1 LQKRE
6 RQKTLFQKVKRYQ
19 VMDLGLE
26 GARVLV
32 TAASAGLGAATARR
46 FSMEG
51 AHVVI
56 NSRNLEKLQATAAS
70 IVDETGNPV
79 YTHACDV
86 TDFASVEKLVDNAAA
101 MLGGLDVLVTNAGGP
116 PAGTFEVLEMQIW
129 REATDLTLLSAVNL
143 VRYALPHL
151 KESSRAAVLAV
162 VSLAA
167 KQPVDNLTLSN
178 TIRPAVVGLMKTLS
192 LEHGADG
199 IRFNSILPGVTD
211 TERIDTLMAARAEKH
226 NTSPNAEREKAAQS
240 IPLQR
245 LGTTEEFANTA
256 VFLCSPAG
264 GFINGVALPVD
275 GGAIQSTL

>member
-1 LQKRE
+1 
-6 RQKTLFQKVKRYQ
+6 
-19 VMDLGLE
+19 MDLGLR

-51 AHVVI
+51 AQVVI
-56 NSRNLEKLQATAAS
+56 NSRNLEKLQSTAAS

-86 TDFASVEKLVDNAAA
+86 TDFASVEKLIDNAVA

-116 PAGTFEVLEMQIW
+116 PAGTFETFDMQAW
-129 REATDLTLLSAVNL
+129 RDATDLTLLSAVNL
-143 VRYALPHL
+143 VRCAMPHL
-151 KESSRAAVLAV
+151 KQSDRAAVLAV

-167 KQPVDNLTLSN
+167 KQPVENLTLSN

-192 LEHGADG
+192 LESGADG
-199 IRFNSILPGVTD
+199 VRFNSILPGVTE
-211 TERIDTLMAARAEKH
+211 TGRIDTLMAARAEKN
-226 NTSPNAEREKAAQS
+226 NTSPEQEREKAAQS

-245 LGTTEEFANTA
+245 LGKVEEFASTA

-264 GFINGVALPVD
+264 GFINGVALAVD
-275 GGAIQSTL
+275 GGAIQATL